1 MRILHTADWHLG
13 KTLEGRSRLSEQADV
28 LDEINTIV
36 KDEQIDAIVMA
47 GDAFDTVNPPALAE
61 QLFYESLSALSD
73 RGKRPI
79 VVIAGNHDN
88 PDRLSAASPL
98 THENGIHLIGYP
110 TTEPIHI
117 EVPSAGELLAV
128 GALAYPSEAR
138 LNEVLSD
145 TFDEKL
151 LRDHYDV
158 KIRQAFEHMT
168 SRFRNDAVKIAAS
181 HIYVAGG

>member
-28 LDEINTIV
+28 LDELNTIV

-79 VVIAGNHDN
+79 GRAHV
-88 PDRLSAASPL
+88 
-98 THENGIHLIGYP
+98 
-110 TTEPIHI
+110 
-117 EVPSAGELLAV
+117 
-128 GALAYPSEAR
+128 
-138 LNEVLSD
+138 
-145 TFDEKL
+145 
-151 LRDHYDV
+151 
-158 KIRQAFEHMT
+158 
-168 SRFRNDAVKIAAS
+168 
-181 HIYVAGG
+181 